1 MKPSEIIKKY
11 GWCQGNYYQD
21 KQGNQFPYSAVI
33 TMPQDEL
40 DQHLGAC
47 CANGAIFLAEESV
60 RKLHNHIVEKTEYS
74 GATAWNDAPG
84 RTKEEVIELL
94 ESINL

>member
-21 KQGNQFPYSAVI
+21 KQGNQFPYS
-33 TMPQDEL
+33 
-40 DQHLGAC
+40 
-47 CANGAIFLAEESV
+47 AIFLAEESV

-84 RTKEEVIELL
+84 RKK
-94 ESINL
+94 